1 MGIGKSGVWN
11 LELVKVKLTMFGS
24 DFEIFADED
33 VVERLVA
40 FASDREERFLKLE
53 RELRRFKV
61 DLDLSGS
68 ISVGDPS

>member
-24 DFEIFADED
+24 DFEIFAAED